1 MRRHYWDD
9 PYRSIERTEM
19 RRSAMFTQSE
29 RRSIGS
35 QLIERD
41 GGFFCFY
48 CKAPLDG
55 SYHID
60 HKTPYAR
67 GGAHHLG
74 QLRFG
79 LPSMQSREAQQ
90 NPRRISGVAARP
102 WRGGALLV
110 GKLAA
115 GSRAAISA
123 SRSVQRKRAPILP
136 SFVRL
141 TKAKL
146 DSPKVGQW
154 NFLALGTRLP
164 CVVHTLNYSDRF
176 IFHRRAICL
185 RTNWDRSM
193 RRNNH
198 DRVSI
203 TCGRDNIAHVTLKCW
218 FKIFFDDGCNYVPVT
233 MRRRVG
239 I

>member
-1 MRRHYWDD
+1 MTRIVQSSERKCDAQRCSLSLSAAASDHNSLSGMEGFSA
-9 PYRSIERTEM
+9 SIAR
-19 RRSAMFTQSE
+19 RRSMAPITLTI
-29 RRSIGS
+29 RRRMRAAVRITWDNFALACLQCNQEKHSKT
-35 QLIERD
+35 LEEYRAWLRD
-41 GGFFCFY
+41 
-48 CKAPLDG
+48 
-55 SYHID
+55 
-60 HKTPYAR
+60 R
-67 GGAHHLG
+67 G
-74 QLRFG
+74 
-79 LPSMQSREAQQ
+79 EAVLF
-90 NPRRISGVAARP
+90 S
-102 WRGGALLV
+102 V